1 MTTQTTLAAWRTT
14 WERLPPRD
22 RRAVTLAAVV
32 VGLALV
38 WWVALSPALTTLR
51 QAGPRQA
58 TLDTQLASM
67 QALANQA
74 RQLKNQ
80 PPLSRDDSLRAL
92 ESATTRHLGEQA
104 RLTVM
109 GDQATVTL
117 TDVPPQPLA
126 LWLSEVR
133 ANARITP
140 TEARLTQ
147 GQAPGAQAA
156 APTPAPQPAW
166 KGTVVFSLAR

>member
-1 MTTQTTLAAWRTT
+1 MTAQTSLAAWRTT

-22 RRAVTLAAVV
+22 RRAVTLAAAV

-58 TLDTQLASM
+58 TLDTQLAAM

-104 RLTVM
+104 RLTVL

-117 TDVPPQPLA
+117 TDVAPQPLA

-147 GQAPGAQAA
+147 APAPTAA
-156 APTPAPQPAW
+156 ASAHPPPGPIAW
-166 KGTVVFSLAR
+166 KGSVVFSLAR